1 MSGGS
6 HGRAE
11 VQVEG
16 QRSWCREAEPGSC
29 LAAPDTTERWL
40 AKLAKKAE
48 EEEET
53 AADHRVRMDVYALT
67 RKAHHDTRRIVEHT
81 ISSSP
86 YHIAAKC
93 AEIVFV

>member
-1 MSGGS
+1 M
-6 HGRAE
+6 ATQL
-11 VQVEG
+11 V
-16 QRSWCREAEPGSC
+16 REAEPGSC

-93 AEIVFV
+93 AEIVFVYVGVI